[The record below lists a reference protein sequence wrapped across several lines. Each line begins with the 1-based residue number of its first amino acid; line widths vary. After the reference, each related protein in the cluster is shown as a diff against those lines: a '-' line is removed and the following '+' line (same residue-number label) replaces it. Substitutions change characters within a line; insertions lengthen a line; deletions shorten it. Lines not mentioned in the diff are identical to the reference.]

1 MREIERIKKLN
12 EVSKILLSENKL
24 NKVLD
29 AIVKNAAEFFSS
41 DASSILLFDERKE
54 YLRIEHSFNLS
65 TKYLKVVK
73 VRYDEEIAGKV
84 LSSQK
89 PAIIPNL
96 VKLFKSMGDSF
107 SVMWFKKEGLVSCVV
122 APIVLAKT
130 SIGCLNLYYRRR
142 YTFREKDLDAL
153 RVFCDFSAIAIH
165 NASLIKKVEN
175 QLREKSA
182 LEHIGI
188 TLTSTLKLS
197 DVLQTFVSA
206 AVDLTNTE
214 MGSIIVIDEKEKRIQ
229 KAYNYNKKRKRLE
242 SYESTARLNRGISG
256 RILSKKRPV
265 AIRDIRNEKDVNP
278 TALKKKRRGV
288 LAIPVMI
295 KKKLI
300 AILFVGSSKPRVFSK
315 REVSQISVL
324 TNQAAVAIENARLYA
339 QIEQKIRNLSISY
352 KISQTLIS
360 TLDLETLLLK
370 ILEELKKAFGYY
382 NAAILLVDRES
393 SKLIIKAAKGY
404 PQKIL
409 KMKLRIGID
418 GITGHVAATGETYYA
433 PDVSK
438 DKYYIEGVPH
448 VKSEVAIPLKIEKR
462 TIGVLDVESKKN
474 DAFSEWEIKLLSII
488 AAQIANAIEKS
499 RLYEET
505 KMLSLTDP
513 LTELPNRR
521 HFDIMIDTELRR
533 SERYNRPLSLLLID
547 LDNFKSYNDR
557 NGHLEGDKV
566 LAEYA
571 KFMKLSIRDI
581 DFICRFGGDEFVVV
595 LPETDESFAKAVAE
609 RIRKRVYNAR
619 EKLGITL
626 SIGVASYPLDGEDK
640 ISLVMASDR
649 ACYIA
654 KEEGG
659 NCVRDLRDRK

>member
-1 MREIERIKKLN
+1 MREIERMKKLN

-89 PAIIPNL
+89 PAIVPNL

-122 APIVLAKT
+122 APIVLVKT

-229 KAYNYNKKRKRLE
+229 KSQK
-242 SYESTARLNRGISG
+242 GI
-256 RILSKKRPV
+256 
-265 AIRDIRNEKDVNP
+265 
-278 TALKKKRRGV
+278 
-288 LAIPVMI
+288 
-295 KKKLI
+295 
-300 AILFVGSSKPRVFSK
+300 
-315 REVSQISVL
+315 
-324 TNQAAVAIENARLYA
+324 
-339 QIEQKIRNLSISY
+339 
-352 KISQTLIS
+352 
-360 TLDLETLLLK
+360 
-370 ILEELKKAFGYY
+370 
-382 NAAILLVDRES
+382 
-393 SKLIIKAAKGY
+393 
-404 PQKIL
+404 
-409 KMKLRIGID
+409 
-418 GITGHVAATGETYYA
+418 
-433 PDVSK
+433 
-438 DKYYIEGVPH
+438 
-448 VKSEVAIPLKIEKR
+448 
-462 TIGVLDVESKKN
+462 
-474 DAFSEWEIKLLSII
+474 
-488 AAQIANAIEKS
+488 
-499 RLYEET
+499 
-505 KMLSLTDP
+505 
-513 LTELPNRR
+513 
-521 HFDIMIDTELRR
+521 
-533 SERYNRPLSLLLID
+533 
-547 LDNFKSYNDR
+547 
-557 NGHLEGDKV
+557 
-566 LAEYA
+566 
-571 KFMKLSIRDI
+571 
-581 DFICRFGGDEFVVV
+581 
-595 LPETDESFAKAVAE
+595 
-609 RIRKRVYNAR
+609 
-619 EKLGITL
+619 
-626 SIGVASYPLDGEDK
+626 
-640 ISLVMASDR
+640 
-649 ACYIA
+649 
-654 KEEGG
+654 
-659 NCVRDLRDRK
+659 

>member
-1 MREIERIKKLN
+1 
-12 EVSKILLSENKL
+12 
-24 NKVLD
+24 
-29 AIVKNAAEFFSS
+29 
-41 DASSILLFDERKE
+41 
-54 YLRIEHSFNLS
+54 
-65 TKYLKVVK
+65 
-73 VRYDEEIAGKV
+73 
-84 LSSQK
+84 
-89 PAIIPNL
+89 
-96 VKLFKSMGDSF
+96 
-107 SVMWFKKEGLVSCVV
+107 
-122 APIVLAKT
+122 
-130 SIGCLNLYYRRR
+130 
-142 YTFREKDLDAL
+142 
-153 RVFCDFSAIAIH
+153 
-165 NASLIKKVEN
+165 
-175 QLREKSA
+175 
-182 LEHIGI
+182 
-188 TLTSTLKLS
+188 
-197 DVLQTFVSA
+197 
-206 AVDLTNTE
+206 
-214 MGSIIVIDEKEKRIQ
+214 
-229 KAYNYNKKRKRLE
+229 
-242 SYESTARLNRGISG
+242 
-256 RILSKKRPV
+256 
-265 AIRDIRNEKDVNP
+265 
-278 TALKKKRRGV
+278 
-288 LAIPVMI
+288 
-295 KKKLI
+295 
-300 AILFVGSSKPRVFSK
+300 
-315 REVSQISVL
+315 
-324 TNQAAVAIENARLYA
+324 
-339 QIEQKIRNLSISY
+339 
-352 KISQTLIS
+352 
-360 TLDLETLLLK
+360 LDLETLLLK

-404 PQKIL
+404 SQKIL
-409 KMKLRIGID
+409 KMKFRIGID

-448 VKSEVAIPLKIEKR
+448 VKSEVVIPLKIEKR

-609 RIRKRVYNAR
+609 RIRK
-619 EKLGITL
+619 
-626 SIGVASYPLDGEDK
+626 
-640 ISLVMASDR
+640 
-649 ACYIA
+649 
-654 KEEGG
+654 
-659 NCVRDLRDRK
+659 

>member
-1 MREIERIKKLN
+1 
-12 EVSKILLSENKL
+12 
-24 NKVLD
+24 
-29 AIVKNAAEFFSS
+29 
-41 DASSILLFDERKE
+41 
-54 YLRIEHSFNLS
+54 
-65 TKYLKVVK
+65 
-73 VRYDEEIAGKV
+73 
-84 LSSQK
+84 
-89 PAIIPNL
+89 
-96 VKLFKSMGDSF
+96 
-107 SVMWFKKEGLVSCVV
+107 
-122 APIVLAKT
+122 
-130 SIGCLNLYYRRR
+130 
-142 YTFREKDLDAL
+142 
-153 RVFCDFSAIAIH
+153 
-165 NASLIKKVEN
+165 
-175 QLREKSA
+175 
-182 LEHIGI
+182 
-188 TLTSTLKLS
+188 
-197 DVLQTFVSA
+197 
-206 AVDLTNTE
+206 
-214 MGSIIVIDEKEKRIQ
+214 
-229 KAYNYNKKRKRLE
+229 
-242 SYESTARLNRGISG
+242 
-256 RILSKKRPV
+256 
-265 AIRDIRNEKDVNP
+265 
-278 TALKKKRRGV
+278 V

-659 NCVRDLRDRK
+659 NCVRDIRDRK